1 MKIRRFWP
9 IQWSPHQTES
19 CLTMKNGFSLTY
31 YTFKN
36 IQKYQN
42 FHPLIF
48 YGYTRLRGVG
58 ADLLHPGCNRVKLQT
73 SWKKNKYIFP
83 VFNCKPKGLATL
95 RRCVKLEKGVGLGL
109 GHFQESEI
117 VKSRAV
123 APPPLNINGNKKTF
137 SGKNCPEIQSA
148 HWPKCSWL
156 KGSEYYFGGRLWS
169 HCFIQYVWQV
179 CCYLY

>member
-1 MKIRRFWP
+1 
-9 IQWSPHQTES
+9 
-19 CLTMKNGFSLTY
+19 MKNGFSLTY

-123 APPPLNINGNKKTF
+123 APPPLNINGDKKNLFGQKLPRNTKCTLTEVLLIKRVRILLWWSIMKSLF
-137 SGKNCPEIQSA
+137 HSICLTSMLLLILRSQNNHNC
-148 HWPKCSWL
+148 
-156 KGSEYYFGGRLWS
+156 GRDN
-169 HCFIQYVWQV
+169 QKYEV
-179 CCYLY
+179 